1 MQHHTESQR
10 SIQSGPSELY
20 RLIASNKY
28 QWDVILQ
35 RCTTHPHEACFYDT
49 NAGGHVYALH
59 RLLRHTGNDDD
70 DSNIDIEQQSNT
82 RPPVEVVEAVLLA
95 CPRAITRKQA
105 LLNEDDLMMQYHA
118 APDGTNNNN
127 MDWQPNN
134 LNGGGNQHQGAAQED
149 NGDDDNEE
157 DAQQNEDE
165 EEDNLEHDEV
175 RYEYP
180 LAIAC
185 ECQQD
190 CDVVRL
196 LASYLSKSDPAYR
209 SEVFRSLDYASLS
222 SEYVRILLEEYSG
235 GILERGTNSEVTEG
249 DDDDSPLEQILFWW
263 DDPDMLNME
272 EDISLY
278 PNCTMQHDLC
288 DLYSKL
294 SMMLYAAT
302 KGSMVGYDKSKRT
315 FQVLH
320 YLLHIVSDGGLNGV
334 QFPND
339 FAHSVLLLAKFIQR
353 ARSFQFEERDE
364 SGSLPLHIV
373 VSGTKLLKPN
383 IPRIESNE
391 EGDDMAVEVEQ
402 DDDIQPENDVQVNE
416 MGQAGDQQQHDNNPI
431 EPQVPPVEQDEEA
444 DQDDGVDEEDE
455 DEDEMA
461 DDEDDN
467 QEEASMDIDYGLE
480 IVKLLLDQHP
490 SSIRLRDS
498 LSGSLPVH
506 LALCHNPLATEAI
519 EHFLDL
525 YPIAVTMPD
534 GNGRLPLH
542 LALIQGSPSWRSIL
556 SLSPT
561 KIETR
566 DPITGLLPFQLAAM
580 SKSKPNV
587 LLEKDNLEEVANEA
601 EGELESL
608 STCFSLLRMSP
619 CLASGLDNSKQSS
632 QAIMGQ
638 QFMMKYKY
646 KPRVTKLE
654 EENERLRQKVEEL
667 EAKLQMLQMKGPKA
681 TASTSIYD
689 TQPTTCYSPQN
700 KKRKP

>member
-1 MQHHTESQR
+1 
-10 SIQSGPSELY
+10 
-20 RLIASNKY
+20 
-28 QWDVILQ
+28 
-35 RCTTHPHEACFYDT
+35 
-49 NAGGHVYALH
+49 
-59 RLLRHTGNDDD
+59 
-70 DSNIDIEQQSNT
+70 
-82 RPPVEVVEAVLLA
+82 
-95 CPRAITRKQA
+95 
-105 LLNEDDLMMQYHA
+105 
-118 APDGTNNNN
+118 
-127 MDWQPNN
+127 
-134 LNGGGNQHQGAAQED
+134 
-149 NGDDDNEE
+149 
-157 DAQQNEDE
+157 
-165 EEDNLEHDEV
+165 
-175 RYEYP
+175 
-180 LAIAC
+180 
-185 ECQQD
+185 
-190 CDVVRL
+190 
-196 LASYLSKSDPAYR
+196 
-209 SEVFRSLDYASLS
+209 
-222 SEYVRILLEEYSG
+222 
-235 GILERGTNSEVTEG
+235 
-249 DDDDSPLEQILFWW
+249 
-263 DDPDMLNME
+263 MLNME

-320 YLLHIVSDGGLNGV
+320 YLLHIVSEGGLNGV

-339 FAHSVLLLAKFIQR
+339 FAHSVLLLSKFIQR

-373 VSGTKLLKPN
+373 VSGSKLLKPN
-383 IPRIESNE
+383 IPRIESND
-391 EGDDMAVEVEQ
+391 EGGDMAVEVEQ
-402 DDDIQPENDVQVNE
+402 GGDIQPENNVQDNE
-416 MGQAGDQQQHDNNPI
+416 MGQADDVDLPEEADDQQQQDNNPI
-431 EPQVPPVEQDEEA
+431 QPQDDEAEQDDDA
-444 DQDDGVDEEDE
+444 DDEDE
-455 DEDEMA
+455 DEDEDDEMA

-467 QEEASMDIDYGLE
+467 PSMDIDYGLE

-542 LALIQGSPSWRSIL
+542 LALIEGSPSWRSIL

-580 SKSKPNV
+580 SKSKPTV
-587 LLEKDNLEEVANEA
+587 LLEIQDNHEDASSKED

-654 EENERLRQKVEEL
+654 EENERLRQKVGEL
-667 EAKLQMLQMKGPKA
+667 EAKLQMLQMEGPKA
-681 TASTSIYD
+681 TASTSID
-689 TQPTTCYSPQN
+689 ASHPTGSPQN

>member
-1 MQHHTESQR
+1 MQHHTDSQR

-70 DSNIDIEQQSNT
+70 DSNVDIEQQSST

-105 LLNEDDLMMQYHA
+105 LLNEDDLMMHHA
-118 APDGTNNNN
+118 VADGTNNNNN

-134 LNGGGNQHQGAAQED
+134 LNGGGNQHQGAEED
-149 NGDDDNEE
+149 GGDDENEE
-157 DAQQNEDE
+157 DAQQNENEDE
-165 EEDNLEHDEV
+165 DEDNLEHDEV

-196 LASYLSKSDPAYR
+196 LASYLSESDPAYR
-209 SEVFRSLDYASLS
+209 SEVFRSLDYATLS

-235 GILERGTNSEVTEG
+235 CVVERGTNSEVTEG

-302 KGSMVGYDKSKRT
+302 TGSMVGYDKSKRT

-383 IPRIESNE
+383 IPRIESNG

-402 DDDIQPENDVQVNE
+402 DNDIQPENNE
-416 MGQAGDQQQHDNNPI
+416 HGGGEMDQAPDQQQDNNPI
-431 EPQVPPVEQDEEA
+431 EPHVPPAEQDEEA
-444 DQDDGVDEEDE
+444 DQDAHDEDE
-455 DEDEMA
+455 DEDEDDEMA

-467 QEEASMDIDYGLE
+467 QEASMDIDYGLE

-542 LALIQGSPSWRSIL
+542 LALIEGSPSWRSIL

-580 SKSKPNV
+580 SKPKPNA
-587 LLEKDNLEEVANEA
+587 LLENIEDASSNETDD

-654 EENERLRQKVEEL
+654 EENERLRQRVEEL
-667 EAKLQMLQMKGPKA
+667 EAKLQMLQMEGAKV
-681 TASTSIYD
+681 TTSTSID
-689 TQPTTCYSPQN
+689 ASQPTGSQQN

>member
-1 MQHHTESQR
+1 MQYHTESQR

-59 RLLRHTGNDDD
+59 KLLRHTGNDED

-105 LLNEDDLMMQYHA
+105 LLNEDDLMMQHNNGA
-118 APDGTNNNN
+118 NNNH
-127 MDWQPNN
+127 MDWQPNNAQVHN
-134 LNGGGNQHQGAAQED
+134 LNGGGNQHQGAAEED
-149 NGDDDNEE
+149 NGDNDNEDEQQNEE
-157 DAQQNEDE
+157 DAQQNEE
-165 EEDNLEHDEV
+165 EEENLEHDEV

-196 LASYLSKSDPAYR
+196 LASYLSESDPAYR

-235 GILERGTNSEVTEG
+235 CVLERGTNSEVTEG

-263 DDPDMLNME
+263 DDPDMMNME

-302 KGSMVGYDKSKRT
+302 TGSMVGYDKSKRT

-353 ARSFQFEERDE
+353 ARAFQFEERDE

-373 VSGTKLLKPN
+373 VSGNKLLKPN

-391 EGDDMAVEVEQ
+391 EGDDMVVEGDQ
-402 DDDIQPENDVQVNE
+402 DDNENDTHGDND
-416 MGQAGDQQQHDNNPI
+416 MGQADDQQQQDNNPI
-431 EPQVPPVEQDEEA
+431 EPQVPPAEQDGEA
-444 DQDDGVDEEDE
+444 DVDEEDE
-455 DEDEMA
+455 DEDEDDEMA

-467 QEEASMDIDYGLE
+467 QGEGASMDIDYGLE

-506 LALCHNPLATEAI
+506 LALLHNPLATEAI

-534 GNGRLPLH
+534 GNGRLPIH
-542 LALIQGSPSWRSIL
+542 LALIERSPSWRSIL

-580 SKSKPNV
+580 SKSKPTV
-587 LLEKDNLEEVANEA
+587 SLEKDNIEDVANEA
-601 EGELESL
+601 DDEGELESL
-608 STCFSLLRMSP
+608 STCFTLLRMSP

-667 EAKLQMLQMKGPKA
+667 EAKLQMLQMEGTKA
-681 TASTSIYD
+681 KD
-689 TQPTTCYSPQN
+689 TQPNGSPQL

>member
-1 MQHHTESQR
+1 MQYHTKSQR

-105 LLNEDDLMMQYHA
+105 LLNEDDLMMHHTA
-118 APDGTNNNN
+118 ADGTNNNN

-134 LNGGGNQHQGAAQED
+134 LNGGGNQHQGAAEED
-149 NGDDDNEE
+149 NGDNDNEE

-196 LASYLSKSDPAYR
+196 LASYLSESDPAYR
-209 SEVFRSLDYASLS
+209 SEVFRSLDYATLS

-235 GILERGTNSEVTEG
+235 CVVERGTNSEVTEG

-263 DDPDMLNME
+263 DDPDMMNME

-320 YLLHIVSDGGLNGV
+320 YLLHIVSEGGLNGV

-353 ARSFQFEERDE
+353 ARAFQFEERDE

-373 VSGTKLLKPN
+373 VSGNKLLKSN

-391 EGDDMAVEVEQ
+391 GGDDMAVEVEQ
-402 DDDIQPENDVQVNE
+402 DDDIQPENNE
-416 MGQAGDQQQHDNNPI
+416 HGGGEMDQAPDQQGNNPI
-431 EPQVPPVEQDEEA
+431 EPQVPQAVQDGEAEQD
-444 DQDDGVDEEDE
+444 DDVDEEDE
-455 DEDEMA
+455 DEDE
-461 DDEDDN
+461 DDEMA
-467 QEEASMDIDYGLE
+467 EEASMDIDFGLE

-506 LALCHNPLATEAI
+506 LALHHNPLATEAI

-542 LALIQGSPSWRSIL
+542 LALIEESPSWRNIL

-587 LLEKDNLEEVANEA
+587 LLEKDNPDVVNEEANDD
-601 EGELESL
+601 GELESL

-619 CLASGLDNSKQSS
+619 CLASGLDNSEQSS

-667 EAKLQMLQMKGPKA
+667 EAKLQMLQMEGPKA
-681 TASTSIYD
+681 TASTSID
-689 TQPTTCYSPQN
+689 ASHPTTGSPQN
-700 KKRKP
+700 KKRKPERKS